1 MLGES
6 VSGLYAY
13 HAAKQITEDD
23 FKAVNELA
31 YNLENGLLRLV
42 QSLERKRLDS
52 EWVESLI
59 VKGLNEAYA

>member
-31 YNLENGLLRLV
+31 YEAR
-42 QSLERKRLDS
+42 ERIAPARAKFGT
-52 EWVESLI
+52 EKI
-59 VKGLNEAYA
+59 GF